1 MTQSEQVRE
10 KLIQAAGP
18 VFAEHGYQLATV
30 REICAAAGAN
40 VASINY
46 YFGDKQKLYIAAV
59 HYARQ
64 QRATQFPLRDRDEQ
78 ASPIERLHNF
88 ITTLLHRML
97 DDGEAPWH
105 VRLMVRE
112 VLQPTAACREM
123 VDEYFRPQCE
133 ILQSIIQDLV
143 ATKLDKLNLA
153 RLSFSIIGQ
162 CFFYRVAGQ
171 VVDWVTADL
180 PQSPHGSLDDLA
192 EHITRFSLAAIQ
204 AYQQTTLTTPQVLGN
219 VASAT

>member
-1 MTQSEQVRE
+1 MTQSELARE

-18 VFAEHGYQLATV
+18 VFAEQGYQLATV
-30 REICAAAGAN
+30 RDICTAAGAN
-40 VASINY
+40 VAAVNY
-46 YFGDKQKLYIAAV
+46 YFGDKLQLYIAAV

-64 QRATQFPLRDRDEQ
+64 QRAAQFPLREPDAESD
-78 ASPIERLHNF
+78 PTERLHDF
-88 ITTLLHRML
+88 ISKLLHRML

-112 VLQPTAACREM
+112 VLQLTEACREM

-133 ILQSIIQDLV
+133 ILQSLIQELAD
-143 ATKLDKLNLA
+143 TKLEKMDLA

-180 PQSPHGSLDDLA
+180 PQSPHGSLD
-192 EHITRFSLAAIQ
+192 ELAAHI
-204 AYQQTTLTTPQVLGN
+204 V
-219 VASAT
+219 VAAL